1 MRDSDIPDDAFT
13 TEKMEEANLVM
24 GPQSSLSTA
33 WRVNEHLQELAYTQL
48 WWVLGDCIHSAVG
61 CVAKSP
67 IAWQLAML
75 MLECLDVLIKRLQY
89 TFHLERCGSVRDFHT
104 CWQLVGLLPAGCWLV
119 RVTWMRCHLS
129 IIIIN

>member
-48 WWVLGDCIHSAVG
+48 WWVVSVGFYFFSMGFVRICAQFGLSALASVSCGLGQCQ
-61 CVAKSP
+61 
-67 IAWQLAML
+67 WQ
-75 MLECLDVLIKRLQY
+75 C
-89 TFHLERCGSVRDFHT
+89 T
-104 CWQLVGLLPAGCWLV
+104 
-119 RVTWMRCHLS
+119 
-129 IIIIN
+129 